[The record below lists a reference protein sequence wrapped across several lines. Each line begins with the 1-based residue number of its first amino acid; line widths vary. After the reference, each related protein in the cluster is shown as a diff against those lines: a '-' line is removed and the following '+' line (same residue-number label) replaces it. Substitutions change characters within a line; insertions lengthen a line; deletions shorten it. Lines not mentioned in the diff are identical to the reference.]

1 MKNKYIFSGT
11 NYHFNDN
18 VYLTP
23 KTNTQE
29 RSMTE
34 ELQTTDM
41 PDTDIPSKD
50 ERLWGML
57 SHLLS
62 FSGYLIPFG
71 SVLGPLIVW
80 MIKKDEMPFVNDQGK
95 ESLNFQLTM
104 LIAVIVSAILCLVL
118 IGFLMLGVV
127 LIFQI
132 VVVIIAS
139 IKANDGIKYRY
150 PYTIRFIK

>member
-1 MKNKYIFSGT
+1 M
-11 NYHFNDN
+11 D
-18 VYLTP
+18 
-23 KTNTQE
+23 
-29 RSMTE
+29 E
-34 ELQTTDM
+34 ELQTADM
-41 PDTDIPSKD
+41 PNKD

-57 SHLLS
+57 CHLLS

-71 SVLGPLIVW
+71 SVLAPLIIW
-80 MIKKDEMPFVNDQGK
+80 MIKKDEMPFVDDQGR

-104 LIAVIVSAILCLVL
+104 LIAVIVSGILCLVL

-132 VVVIIAS
+132 VVVIMAS
-139 IKANDGIKYRY
+139 IKANDGVKYRY

>member
-1 MKNKYIFSGT
+1 MA
-11 NYHFNDN
+11 
-18 VYLTP
+18 
-23 KTNTQE
+23 
-29 RSMTE
+29 E
-34 ELQTTDM
+34 ELQTSDA
-41 PDTDIPSKD
+41 PDKD

-57 SHLLS
+57 CHLLS

-71 SVLGPLIVW
+71 SVLGPLIIW

-104 LIAVIVSAILCLVL
+104 LIAVIVSVILCFVL

-132 VVVIIAS
+132 LVVIMAS
-139 IKANDGIKYRY
+139 IKANEGIKYRY
-150 PYTIRFIK
+150 PYTIRFLK